1 MPITFNSPQIC
12 DQCHEET
19 LVKTTDC
26 YDYPIWQCSTCT
38 AQYDSEDWTYLGK
51 AKDKNPDVQVQIKL
65 EPNGKLPSKAHVM
78 DACYDC
84 YANEDLTLYP
94 GKAYA
99 VSLGFALAIPPGW
112 QAKILPR
119 SGLSF
124 NGLRVLNSPGT
135 VDSGF
140 IGTVKAL
147 LKWEGMGYL
156 DVHIGDRLVQ
166 MEFQRVPDV
175 VLLQVD
181 ELGNTDRGSNGFGST
196 GIK

>member
-1 MPITFNSPQIC
+1 MSIEVPLPQSC
-12 DQCHEET
+12 DQCHNPT

-26 YDYPIWQCSTCT
+26 YAYPIWQCSTCT

-51 AKDKNPDVQVQIKL
+51 ANDKNPDVIVQIKL
-65 EPNGKLPSKAHVM
+65 EPNGKLPVKAHVT

-112 QAKILPR
+112 VANILPR
-119 SGLSF
+119 SGLSLK
-124 NGLRVLNSPGT
+124 GLRVLNSPGK
-135 VDSGF
+135 VDADFRGP
-140 IGTVKAL
+140 VKAL
-147 LKWEGMGYL
+147 LKWEGMGYM
-156 DVHIGDRLVQ
+156 DVHVGDRLVQ

-175 VLLQVD
+175 ALVQVD
-181 ELGNTDRGSNGFGST
+181 ELDSTERGQGGFGST
-196 GIK
+196 GV